1 MRYPLP
7 AIITHYPPGK
17 DPSVRLLALFLS
29 VLMPVAVLLESLHH
43 HEDEQDH
50 PDCAVCAVAH
60 HHSADT
66 AVPPPLA
73 LSLPTASPALFVP
86 IIPLVISARIIHSQR
101 NRAPPA

>member
-1 MRYPLP
+1 MRCPLP
-7 AIITHYPPGK
+7 AIVPHYPPGK
-17 DPSVRLLALFLS
+17 GPRVRLLALFLS
-29 VLMPVAVLLESLHH
+29 VLMLVSVLLGSFHH

-60 HHSADT
+60 HHSADE

-86 IIPLVISARIIHSQR
+86 VIPAVITTRIIHSQH